1 MNILD
6 KYLYTGGDDRRIKIW
21 DISKD
26 CNKINK
32 NLFIKIYEI
41 NIKKKVA
48 NVEDLNGHEDGVI
61 SLEFADGM
69 LYSGSFDHL
78 ILSWDLKEMYNR
90 IRERFRM
97 FCEDVSS
104 RKY

>member
-26 CNKINK
+26 
-32 NLFIKIYEI
+32 F
-41 NIKKKVA
+41 A